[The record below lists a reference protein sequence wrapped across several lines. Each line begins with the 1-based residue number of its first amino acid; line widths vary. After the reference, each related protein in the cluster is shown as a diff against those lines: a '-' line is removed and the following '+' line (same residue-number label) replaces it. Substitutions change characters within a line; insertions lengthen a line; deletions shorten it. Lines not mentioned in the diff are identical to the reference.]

1 MNSLGLIWG
10 ALMRHKARTIFTFLS
25 VVAAFILFS
34 VLASVRHG
42 MYGQLVV
49 AVAQRLDTDNK
60 AQGSL
65 PLSYYQKI
73 STVPG
78 VTGVAYVNG
87 FNSAYYKDP
96 KNQFRVL
103 FFNVKSLF
111 TVYPEFSLPAGERQA
126 MLGDRQAAIAGP
138 DLAKRMGWK
147 VGQTIPVQGGE
158 SQKDGSTTWYFHLV
172 GIYHADLPSIYQNFF
187 VAHYNYYNEGV
198 ADPKSQ
204 NIVFQFVERIA
215 DPRQG
220 QAISNAIDKLFEN
233 STPQTLTQSE
243 QIGALSQIRQFG
255 NIGAMVVYVGLV
267 VFFTLLLIIGNTLA
281 QSVRERTGEFAMFR
295 ALGFKRFWLV
305 RLVLMEA
312 LCLIVAGG
320 IVGLI
325 LGYFITRALYPTVGN
340 YLQTF
345 GLTWDAAGIGIAI
358 SIACSLVAAFVPVQ
372 RVARLQVADALR
384 RV

>member
-1 MNSLGLIWG
+1 MSLIWG

-49 AVAQRLDTDNK
+49 AVAQRLDTNSK
-60 AQGSL
+60 MNSGAL
-65 PLSYYQKI
+65 PVSYYQKI

-78 VTGVAYVNG
+78 VTAVAYMNG
-87 FNSAYYKDP
+87 FNNAYYKDP

-103 FFNVKSLF
+103 FFNVQALF
-111 TVYPEFSLPAGERQA
+111 KVYPEFTLPPAQRQA
-126 MLGDRQAAIAGP
+126 WLSDRQGAIAGP
-138 DLAKRMGWK
+138 DLAQRMGWK

-158 SQKDGSTTWYFHLV
+158 AQTDGSTTWYFHLD
-172 GIYHADLPSIYQNFF
+172 GIYQADLPSIYQNFF
-187 VAHYNYYNEGV
+187 VAHYDYYNEGV
-198 ADPKSQ
+198 ADSKSR

-220 QAISNAIDKLFEN
+220 EAISNAIDKLFEN

-255 NIGAMVVYVGLV
+255 NISAMVIYVGLV
-267 VFFTLLLIIGNTLA
+267 VFFTLMLIIGNTLA

-295 ALGFKRFWLV
+295 ALGFRRSWLV
-305 RLVLMEA
+305 RLVLQEA
-312 LCLIVAGG
+312 LILIVAGG
-320 IVGLI
+320 IAGLI

-345 GLTWDAAGIGIAI
+345 GLTWDAMGVGIAI
-358 SIACSLVAAFVPVQ
+358 SIVCSLIAAFVPVQ

-384 RV
+384 RA